1 MRVRNVATVYAK
13 RTIPCRVAVRTRL
26 TYRRRHVLDRIVMR
40 TGTAQDRTVPFVS
53 VKIAVKTALVSGLIV
68 KVVRGLIADRTE
80 NVLEK
85 TVLKTRLSAPVR
97 HLAEN
102 VKNIRMEPM
111 GVRTGAKT

>member
-1 MRVRNVATVYAK
+1 MRMGTARVRTA
-13 RTIPCRVAVRTRL
+13 RS
-26 TYRRRHVLDRIVMR
+26 VL
-40 TGTAQDRTVPFVS
+40 G
-53 VKIAVKTALVSGLIV
+53 KIAEKTALVSGLIV

>member
-1 MRVRNVATVYAK
+1 
-13 RTIPCRVAVRTRL
+13 
-26 TYRRRHVLDRIVMR
+26 MR

-53 VKIAVKTALVSGLIV
+53 VKIAVKTALVSDLIV
-68 KVVRGLIADRTE
+68 KAVPVLTVAGTE

>member
-1 MRVRNVATVYAK
+1 MGTARVRTA
-13 RTIPCRVAVRTRL
+13 RS
-26 TYRRRHVLDRIVMR
+26 VLGKIAEKTAPVSGRIVK
-40 TGTAQDRTVPFVS
+40 A
-53 VKIAVKTALVSGLIV
+53 
-68 KVVRGLIADRTE
+68 VRGLIADRTE

>member
-1 MRVRNVATVYAK
+1 M
-13 RTIPCRVAVRTRL
+13 
-26 TYRRRHVLDRIVMR
+26 
-40 TGTAQDRTVPFVS
+40 GTARVRTVPFVS
-53 VKIAVKTALVSGLIV
+53 VKIAVKTVPVSDLIV
-68 KVVRGLIADRTE
+68 KAVPVLTVAGTE